1 MQTSLLLSFVIKLV
15 TLGREGVLRTTT
27 KHMHT
32 IYEEAWQVDA
42 WASTIDCPQRRSEH
56 WRASIDS
63 PVACFMHDGRFWRWK
78 ILK

>member
-15 TLGREGVLRTTT
+15 TQGREGVSHTTT
-27 KHMHT
+27 KHHAYNIQRSM
-32 IYEEAWQVDA
+32 YKEAWQVDA

-63 PVACFMHDGRFWRWK
+63 PVACFMHDRQSW
-78 ILK
+78 

>member
-1 MQTSLLLSFVIKLV
+1 MQTSLLLFFVIKLV
-15 TLGREGVLRTTT
+15 TQGREGVLRTTT

-32 IYEEAWQVDA
+32 ICEEAWQVDA

-63 PVACFMHDGRFWRWK
+63 PVACLMHDGRFW
-78 ILK
+78 

>member
-1 MQTSLLLSFVIKLV
+1 V
-15 TLGREGVLRTTT
+15 TQGREGVLRTTT

-42 WASTIDCPQRRSEH
+42 WASTIDCPQRGSEH

-63 PVACFMHDGRFWRWK
+63 PVACFMHDGRFW
-78 ILK
+78 

>member
-1 MQTSLLLSFVIKLV
+1 MQTSLLLFFVIKLV
-15 TLGREGVLRTTT
+15 TQGREGVLRTTIT

-56 WRASIDS
+56 WHVLCMTGD
-63 PVACFMHDGRFWRWK
+63 FGDGK
-78 ILK
+78 L